1 MTKESMFLEKE
12 QLPVFIVNLI
22 AIAGYSA
29 LFISRQNYEFI
40 LYIFVILA
48 VLVLVLWT
56 NKKIG
61 FSNKVLW
68 GLTIWGILHMSGGGI
83 MIGDH
88 VLYSQ
93 MLLTLSEQYQIIK
106 FDQFVHA
113 FGFGVA
119 TLLSYELIKPL
130 LKEGHNKWIRLS
142 IVIIAAG
149 AGLGALNEVIEFFAT
164 VITPETGVG
173 GYVNTSLDLVSN
185 FVGAGIAMTY
195 IYFSENKK
203 PLI

>member
-1 MTKESMFLEKE
+1 MTFLKKE
-12 QLPVFIVNLI
+12 QRPVFLVNLL
-22 AIAGYSA
+22 AILGYSA

-40 LYIFVILA
+40 LYIFVILL

-56 NKKIG
+56 NNKIG

-68 GLTIWGILHMSGGGI
+68 GLTAWGVLHMSGGGI

-88 VLYSQ
+88 VLYQQ
-93 MLLTLSEQYQIIK
+93 MLLTLSESYQIIK
-106 FDQFVHA
+106 YDQFVHV

-130 LKEGHNKWIRLS
+130 LKEDHNKWIRLS

-185 FVGAGIAMTY
+185 FIGAMIAMVW

-203 PLI
+203 PLK